1 MPANRCLPRQ
11 SHHLK
16 KQNDFNKKKSS
27 YSQPLLPSRQ
37 TFTTATQIAGAERF
51 WRRTSSRRAHWF
63 LFWGCAVLCLP
74 KPPSHHTPNHTA
86 TQVTGAVRGACK
98 HTGAT
103 IQRFVFHDF
112 PFSPIWILN
121 YFDRFFCFL
130 GLWVLI
136 RFLSVRVKW
145 IWL

>member
-1 MPANRCLPRQ
+1 MFATSDPSLKETEWLQKTKKRS
-11 SHHLK
+11 SH
-16 KQNDFNKKKSS
+16 
-27 YSQPLLPSRQ
+27 SQPLLPSRQ
-37 TFTTATQIAGAERF
+37 TFTTATQIGGAERF
-51 WRRTSSRRAHWF
+51 WRRKSSRRAHWF

-74 KPPSHHTPNHTA
+74 KPPPHHTPSHTA

-103 IQRFVFHDF
+103 ASYDPTVCFSWFSLSPNLDF
-112 PFSPIWILN
+112 EWFWWV
-121 YFDRFFCFL
+121 FL

>member
-1 MPANRCLPRQ
+1 MFATSDPSLKETEWLQKTKKRSSHSQPLLPSRH
-11 SHHLK
+11 S
-16 KQNDFNKKKSS
+16 
-27 YSQPLLPSRQ
+27 PLLPSRQ

-112 PFSPIWILN
+112 PFLPIWISDD
-121 YFDRFFCFL
+121 FDGF
-130 GLWVLI
+130 
-136 RFLSVRVKW
+136 
-145 IWL
+145 WLDS